1 MDFVPVMILTKEIAT
16 KMEIEP
22 KIHEKRL
29 IRRKNN
35 FDESIG
41 EGGILSL
48 EQSFRINYFIYII
61 VQTISSIISRFEQFQ
76 MYENM
81 LGFLFNFKKLQSLS
95 DNVLKTYCVNIEN
108 ALET

>member
-1 MDFVPVMILTKEIAT
+1 MDFVPVVILTKEIAT

-22 KIHEKRL
+22 KIHEKHL

-48 EQSFRINYFIYII
+48 E
-61 VQTISSIISRFEQFQ
+61 
-76 MYENM
+76 
-81 LGFLFNFKKLQSLS
+81 
-95 DNVLKTYCVNIEN
+95 
-108 ALET
+108 